1 LAAPLFRAGLNLFE
15 TDYMPRSRPAHSP
28 PFLLYGFL
36 VVSLTV
42 NLYMV
47 LEQEGEGSQTS
58 HPVSEEAVP
67 AGHLAPVTVDSTVP
81 VAEPLQAVDVGEEKP
96 AGPVVERWHHVDAPV
111 KHSLA
116 RTFQK
121 AVPER
126 GDALAAVYS
135 RMFMWDLNLRRDGQQ
150 GDRVLAV
157 FTDDSAEEPDVP
169 VAWYESQ
176 KLGLTLKSYRFQAPG
191 DEWPSYW
198 DAEGQEVAHRLVGGP
213 LESYEQVTSLLKDR
227 PRHQGMDF
235 TAPTGTP
242 LVSPKAGT
250 VTRVNWNTGANGVCV
265 EVRYPDGTLAKF
277 LHLDQVKVRANQHV
291 TAGQLLATTG
301 NTGRSTAPH
310 LHYQLGRGSKT
321 IDPVDYHGTI
331 RRQLPA
337 SAMSAFQAAVREY
350 DALLLGETVAQN

>member
-1 LAAPLFRAGLNLFE
+1 
-15 TDYMPRSRPAHSP
+15 
-28 PFLLYGFL
+28 
-36 VVSLTV
+36 
-42 NLYMV
+42 
-47 LEQEGEGSQTS
+47 
-58 HPVSEEAVP
+58 
-67 AGHLAPVTVDSTVP
+67 
-81 VAEPLQAVDVGEEKP
+81 
-96 AGPVVERWHHVDAPV
+96 VDAPV

-121 AVPER
+121 AVPAR

-135 RMFMWDLNLRRDGQQ
+135 RMFMWDLNLRRDVQQ
-150 GDRVLAV
+150 GDKVLVV
-157 FTDDSAEEPDVP
+157 FTGDATEEPDIP
-169 VAWYESQ
+169 VAWYGSQ
-176 KLGLTLKSYRFQAPG
+176 KLRRTLKAYRFQAPG

-198 DAEGQEVAHRLVGGP
+198 DENGQEVAHRLVGGP

-235 TAPTGTP
+235 TVPTGTP

-250 VTRVNWNTGANGVCV
+250 VTRVNWNTAANGMCV

-321 IDPVDYHGTI
+321 IDPVDYHGTL

-337 SAMSAFQAAVREY
+337 SAMSAFQAQVREY
-350 DALLLGETVAQN
+350 DALLLGESVAQN

>member
-1 LAAPLFRAGLNLFE
+1 
-15 TDYMPRSRPAHSP
+15 
-28 PFLLYGFL
+28 
-36 VVSLTV
+36 
-42 NLYMV
+42 MV
-47 LEQEGEGSQTS
+47 LERDSVETETS
-58 HPVSEEAVP
+58 HAISEGAAP
-67 AGHLAPVTVDSTVP
+67 AEHLAPLAVDSTVP
-81 VAEPLQAVDVGEEKP
+81 VADPVQTMGVAEPVT
-96 AGPVVERWHHVDAPV
+96 AGPMVQRWHHVDAPV

-121 AVPER
+121 AVPAR

-135 RMFMWDLNLRRDGQQ
+135 RMFMWDLNLRRDVQQ

-157 FTDDSAEEPDVP
+157 FTGDSAEEPDVP

-250 VTRVNWNTGANGVCV
+250 VTRVNWNTAANGMCV

-277 LHLDQVKVRANQHV
+277 LHLDEVKVRANQHV
-291 TAGQLLATTG
+291 TARQLLATTG

-350 DALLLGETVAQN
+350 DALLLGESVAQN

>member
-1 LAAPLFRAGLNLFE
+1 
-15 TDYMPRSRPAHSP
+15 
-28 PFLLYGFL
+28 
-36 VVSLTV
+36 
-42 NLYMV
+42 
-47 LEQEGEGSQTS
+47 
-58 HPVSEEAVP
+58 
-67 AGHLAPVTVDSTVP
+67 
-81 VAEPLQAVDVGEEKP
+81 
-96 AGPVVERWHHVDAPV
+96 
-111 KHSLA
+111 
-116 RTFQK
+116 
-121 AVPER
+121 
-126 GDALAAVYS
+126 
-135 RMFMWDLNLRRDGQQ
+135 MWDLNLRRDVQQ
-150 GDRVLAV
+150 GDRILAV
-157 FTDDSAEEPDVP
+157 FTGDSEEEPDVP

-176 KLGLTLKSYRFQAPG
+176 KLGHTLKAYRFQAPG

-198 DAEGQEVAHRLVGGP
+198 DEEGQEVAHRLVGGP
-213 LESYEQVTSLLKDR
+213 LKSYEQVTSLLKDR

-250 VTRVNWNTGANGVCV
+250 VTRVNWNTAANGMCV

-337 SAMSAFQAAVREY
+337 SAMFAFQAAVREY